1 MGNLTMAPEKNEQG
15 KILLQIARTA
25 ICHAL
30 HMPSS
35 ATVAIDRDAAWLS
48 QPGATFVTLT
58 YKGQLRGC
66 VGSLLACESL
76 TEDVSSNAISAALR
90 DTRFPP
96 LTEDELDEISVE
108 VSLLSEL
115 HPLDFVNEQ
124 EAITKLRPGID
135 GIVFEYGPYRSTFL
149 PQVWENLP
157 QPQLF
162 LRELK
167 TKAGLSEDFWAGNI
181 KLSRY
186 TVNKWRETDF
196 SKEHANG

>member
-1 MGNLTMAPEKNEQG
+1 MTPEKNEQG
-15 KILLQIARTA
+15 KILLQIARAA
-25 ICHAL
+25 ISHAL
-30 HMPSS
+30 HVPFS
-35 ATVAIDRDAAWLS
+35 AAIAVDKGAPWLS

-76 TEDVSSNAISAALR
+76 IEDVSSNAISAALR

-115 HPLDFVNEQ
+115 QPLDFVNEQ
-124 EAITKLRPGID
+124 DAITKLRPGID
-135 GIVFEYGPYRSTFL
+135 GIIFEYGPYRSTFL

-157 QPQLF
+157 QPQSF
-162 LRELK
+162 LHELK
-167 TKAGLSEDFWAGNI
+167 AKAGLSEDFWADNI

-186 TVNKWRETDF
+186 TVTKWREANF
-196 SKEHANG
+196 SEEYANG